1 MDPVVVSFLTVIGSA
16 VAAYSG
22 AYFKKR
28 GEDQAITDGFAEV
41 LRQTRETTEGTKAI
55 ETKISDR
62 LWDRQKRWELRQD
75 LLFDA
80 TREITRVRRTLLDL
94 WQLQIESK
102 RAKVGGNSPL
112 VQKRDELWV
121 NFIKAQDKFDEFAF
135 VAEVI
140 CTQPVRDTLNTFS
153 AEVHELA
160 YEQEMSTD
168 RLGALEDKWLS
179 AIAAI
184 RKELEIDNDSTV

>member
-1 MDPVVVSFLTVIGSA
+1 MDPVVVSFLTVTGSG

-41 LRQTRETTEGTKAI
+41 LRQTRETTEATKAI
-55 ETKISDR
+55 EAKITDKI
-62 LWDRQKRWELRQD
+62 WDRQKRWELRQD
-75 LLFDA
+75 LLFEA
-80 TREITRVRRTLLDL
+80 TREITRVRRSLLEL
-94 WQLQIESK
+94 WQLQVESK
-102 RAKVGGNSPL
+102 RATVGGNSPL
-112 VQKRDELWV
+112 VQKRDELRA
-121 NFIKAQDKFDEFAF
+121 NFIKAEDKFDEFVL

-140 CTQPVRDTLNTFS
+140 CAQPVRAALNTFS

-184 RKELEIDNDSTV
+184 RKELAIDNV